1 MSNIQLENIILWQRD
16 GSIRNLEFKKNKV
29 NVITGD
35 PGKGKSSILFI
46 VDYCLLSSSSK
57 GISKTNID
65 SNVYWYGIRINIF
78 GTTVTIARGA
88 IGTSGENSIYYNDHG
103 EIPSQPIENIKMANL
118 KGLLNRLFG
127 IDPNLTIPYGGRN
140 IKAGQRVS
148 FRNFLSFCYQDQNTV
163 TSPSYLFIK
172 PEDERF
178 QETIQRVYRMGLG
191 VEDAK
196 TSVAKSTLAQLRKK
210 ESEIEQKKA
219 SYEKNQ
225 FIFSDE
231 IKTLAYEAEHLGLLS
246 TQDKD
251 VPSLFHEL
259 SEITTKAVLNGN
271 DETSFIDL
279 KSQLY
284 LLKSKQKKYISF
296 LEKTNLNNREKIE
309 DALLPTANI
318 VKHNI
323 FDSNIATAV
332 VEELHS
338 QLLKIRND
346 INKNNVAPFI
356 IELQAEIEQNNKLI
370 EEIEDKILAI
380 SPIKIRNAK
389 DFYLFIGRLEERL
402 KRLGKQEHNDFENQL
417 KTIKKKI
424 KDVQSSIKTDVKYQV
439 SEKKLNEFINQHLSK
454 MKLKGYEG
462 FTAFY
467 NEKERVI
474 NLFNELDNNF
484 EFMPDIGSASNYMYI
499 HLAFFMAYHHV
510 ARLNNTKWLPSFL
523 IIDQPSSPYLSS
535 NDKHAVDTI
544 SLNAALQEL
553 NDFVSEMNQLGGF
566 QIILLEHIKEEDWKS
581 LQLEN
586 FTLVDKEF
594 RGDHG
599 LII

>member
-65 SNVYWYGIRINIF
+65 SNVYWYGIRINIL

-103 EIPSQPIENIKMANL
+103 KIPSQPIENIKMANL